1 MKKAI
6 GYIRV
11 SHESQVETGLSL
23 DAQRAKI
30 EAYAA
35 LKDLSLVEI
44 IEDAGISAKNL
55 KRPGMQRVLEL
66 AHRKEVE
73 AVIILKLDR
82 MFRNTVDALETA
94 RMFDKKGI
102 ALHSIAESLDTHS
115 ALGKFFFTL
124 TAALAEMERGLIGER
139 TRTALAQKKARG
151 EKTGGHVPYGFSLVG
166 KKLVPNV
173 REQEILRR
181 MSDMRGQGMSFQRVA
196 DLLNAE
202 GILTK
207 KGTAWDRARVFKTL
221 QNAA

>member
-11 SHESQVETGLSL
+11 SRESQVETGLSL
-23 DAQRAKI
+23 QAQRAKI
-30 EAYAA
+30 EAYTA

-66 AHRKEVE
+66 VHRGEVE
-73 AVIILKLDR
+73 AVVILKLDR

-94 RMFDKKGI
+94 RMFDKKGV
-102 ALHSIAESLDTHS
+102 ALHSIVESLDTHS

-124 TAALAEMERGLIGER
+124 TAALAEMERGMVGER
-139 TRTALAQKKARG
+139 TRVALAQKKARG

-166 KKLVPNV
+166 KKLVRDA
-173 REQEILRR
+173 REQEVLQR
-181 MSDMRGQGMSFQRVA
+181 MAAMRGQGMSFQQVA
-196 DLLNAE
+196 DHLNAN

-207 KGTAWDRARVFKTL
+207 KGAAWDRARVFKIL